1 MARVG
6 EPAASA
12 RPFEA
17 AAHDTIRHSIEA
29 RIAWKQEAREREIEE
44 YQGLVRSQ
52 DVFSKREREEGLSE
66 AVVHDFALICKSNK
80 F

>member
-44 YQGLVRSQ
+44 Y
-52 DVFSKREREEGLSE
+52 
-66 AVVHDFALICKSNK
+66 
-80 F
+80 